1 MIKTLGGNIMCTNQI
16 KESQNVST
24 YNPELKRAAEEA
36 VNSLGISNGSD
47 GYNYLVTA
55 AEVLASKQ
63 RT

>member
-1 MIKTLGGNIMCTNQI
+1 MCTNQI

-36 VNSLGISNGSD
+36 VNRLGISNGSD